1 MVKRY
6 FPHDTLGLWDKITY
20 SSGIIGKNIAHGL
33 IITLIIIYCIQEL
46 HLHFSFLLFGY
57 LLSLGMECICALC
70 LGVLF
75 DHAKS
80 NLDKYKNWIIAG
92 TICSITSSVC
102 FFLLPSMFQNLLD
115 LYMTFVFVMINCC
128 FLLIQ
133 LPYLA
138 LISSFSSNSHTRNL
152 IATMPSVGNFLGR
165 QIIFATLLSLFT
177 HFEFINFELQL
188 YTYILTI
195 AIVILV
201 VSQGCFVCC
210 LHYHKPHLIWSHEQ
224 EQRSA
229 RFNPQTIT
237 LGKAYA
243 QSDNAKQA
251 STSNVTSEKQDTL
264 NSAPNAASSTAQS
277 IHTFESTI
285 ASNTEKN
292 TSKATLETQSTA
304 DHTAYINQDHAK
316 SSNKIVAYLSEQ
328 TGAPTCN
335 HSLSD
340 DKTESAVCVATQ
352 TLQTTLKE
360 ATDHHD
366 AYKDAQQES
375 VLNTQ
380 QDTQQHKLQENQHIS
395 LQKNSVACKQD
406 PIYLS
411 TQHEHSAYPTPRNGN
426 DQTVASHTADLKQY
440 DDSIKSAKLNAA
452 AAYQAL
458 QNIPNDITSS
468 YALIHSNNHGVYAP
482 YKLLDTAANH
492 PNTVYKNLSAR
503 NSHTTQNTKLT
514 EHSSEHLE
522 TPSVEYEQSAA
533 ISGDINGCMDFNHLN
548 NLKNYE
554 KAPTFERQDTHVAP
568 PSGAYNQNT
577 SVFSALTLNNLIYS
591 FIKNDQLMIMFLI
604 ASLQY
609 ANFSMITSLLSYF
622 FIENKILNNAL
633 SASFLV
639 IGAATQLISM
649 LCFPFLASRFNR
661 TNVFINASLWSGIAF
676 ILHFIIQSS
685 PLDAALYFLPIMYII
700 INIGMGLSKVAMTT
714 MVADTVDYGEFKLS
728 QRSDAFVFAYF
739 TSAYRIGSFI
749 AFGLFFAKDMS
760 YYITPSME
768 EFVPM
773 PIERILEIFLICIM
787 IISALLIYKYFYK
800 LNGAFY
806 RNILNNLQFLRQN
819 QSVYKTKFNF
829 KQHFMLRYS
838 LDANAMLIKL
848 KAKNESEV
856 IQAMVQK
863 LSEVNAITSEHD
875 YMYDLKRRLEIGPC
889 GIAEGIAIPHAKSS
903 AVKRA
908 TVVVATLDSPIDLGA
923 LDEQKCDLIFL
934 LASPD
939 DGVTHM
945 NLLGRLSLLLNEPG
959 FADRLR
965 ASGSPSEL
973 FERLI
978 RCEKNIVN

>member
-6 FPHDTLGLWDKITY
+6 FPHDNLGLWDKITY

-33 IITLIIIYCIQEL
+33 IINLIIIYCIQEL

-57 LLSLGMECICALC
+57 LLSLGFECVCALL

-80 NLDKYKNWIIAG
+80 SLDKYKNWILAG
-92 TICSITSSVC
+92 TLCSITCSIC

-115 LYMTFVFVMINCC
+115 LYMTFVFVLINCC

-165 QIIFATLLSLFT
+165 QLIFVTLLSLFS
-177 HFEFINFELQL
+177 HFDFIDFDQQL
-188 YTYILTI
+188 YTYTMTV
-195 AIVILV
+195 AVVILV

-210 LHYHKPHLIWSHEQ
+210 LHYHKPHLIWNQEQ
-224 EQRSA
+224 EQKA
-229 RFNPQTIT
+229 ANFNPQTIT

-243 QSDNAKQA
+243 KSFNAEQASQSNTASAKQEKLPTPQA
-251 STSNVTSEKQDTL
+251 ENSVSNTILADDKTQNTANVDTHTLQNTLAEKDAVAHKDGYQNFHNEDHQDIHKDALQEPVQNAQSLAQQPKQQERQDLYLQNNSAESEQTSNRLSTQQEL
-264 NSAPNAASSTAQS
+264 STAQ
-277 IHTFESTI
+277 TVT
-285 ASNTEKN
+285 NN
-292 TSKATLETQSTA
+292 
-304 DHTAYINQDHAK
+304 YN
-316 SSNKIVAYLSEQ
+316 
-328 TGAPTCN
+328 
-335 HSLSD
+335 
-340 DKTESAVCVATQ
+340 
-352 TLQTTLKE
+352 
-360 ATDHHD
+360 
-366 AYKDAQQES
+366 
-375 VLNTQ
+375 
-380 QDTQQHKLQENQHIS
+380 
-395 LQKNSVACKQD
+395 
-406 PIYLS
+406 
-411 TQHEHSAYPTPRNGN
+411 
-426 DQTVASHTADLKQY
+426 QTVYPHSEDLKQ
-440 DDSIKSAKLNAA
+440 DEESNKTTKINAA

-468 YALIHSNNHGVYAP
+468 YALVHSNHHGVYSP
-482 YKLLDTAANH
+482 YKQLDIADNH
-492 PNTVYKNLSAR
+492 PNSLYKNLTPQQPKALQDS
-503 NSHTTQNTKLT
+503 KLAAPSP
-514 EHSSEHLE
+514 SSWESIE
-522 TPSVEYEQSAA
+522 KSTVAPEQADTLST
-533 ISGDINGCMDFNHLN
+533 DINGSMTFNRNN
-548 NLKNYE
+548 NLKNY
-554 KAPTFERQDTHVAP
+554 ANAQTSVQRNNYIANN
-568 PSGAYNQNT
+568 SGSYTNT
-577 SVFSALTLNNLIYS
+577 KSVFSALTLNNLIYT

-604 ASLQY
+604 AILQY
-609 ANFSMITSLLSYF
+609 ANFSMISSMLSYF
-622 FIENKILNNAL
+622 FIENKILNDAF
-633 SASFLV
+633 SVSFLL

-649 LCFPFLASRFNR
+649 LCFPILASRFNR
-661 TNVFINASLWSGIAF
+661 TNVFINASLWAGIAF
-676 ILHFIIQSS
+676 ILHTIMQSS
-685 PLDAALYFLPIMYII
+685 HLDATYYFLPMMYII

-739 TSAYRIGSFI
+739 TSAYRLGSFI
-749 AFGLFFAKDMS
+749 AFGLFFAEDMS
-760 YYITPSME
+760 HYITPSME
-768 EFVPM
+768 DFVPM
-773 PIERILEIFLICIM
+773 PIERVLENFLICVMLIT
-787 IISALLIYKYFYK
+787 ALLIYKYFYK

-819 QSVYKTKFNF
+819 QRVYKSKFNF